1 MKRTLSIIIAA
12 LMLLALA
19 AAPAAAIED
28 NEWEKLKV
36 TQLVQVSTGI
46 NYADN
51 EDLEYGKQTMRGF
64 AVSPDGTRLFGGFL
78 NPGNSSALVM
88 FDTMTSRAIGYYVYY
103 QPLDQKTSYPKGLDV
118 DDRGYC
124 YVGLA
129 YYPNNGVANMA
140 ILKYDEKDNQTGFL
154 KEVSVTEL
162 VHEADPGTGTKV
174 GVNGLKVKAVGNG
187 YYAYV
192 VINYEVDYLYRFNV
206 TNPETPVL
214 DATFGEGGRMVLGAD
229 AFKIEGQAI
238 TEGNYLDVD
247 DDGTIYLAATTES
260 GQYLLKIS
268 DDGRSVLGYVAQRKA
283 YGVAVWEDKVICSSQ
298 NSPHEIIVYRSSNFE
313 KVAQFTI
320 AEENVVIPGGS
331 SIDHISYDP
340 INSICTLKVAAGCL
354 FFCDQG
360 SGSGDCDQIFMAALN
375 ADGAA
380 FEKTVSDSIEAT
392 FKSLDTTEE
401 ETTAAEPEPTTDEE
415 TTAGEP
421 ETTTAAAEPE
431 ATTAEEVKTPEVT
444 TAAKEPEKKG
454 CGSSVAGIALLI
466 PVCAAVLTV
475 KRKKD

>member
-12 LMLLALA
+12 IMILAIA
-19 AAPAAAIED
+19 AAPASAIAD
-28 NEWEKLKV
+28 NEWETLKV
-36 TQLVQVSTGI
+36 TQVVQVSTGI

-64 AVSPDGTRLFGGFL
+64 AVSPDGKKLFGGFL
-78 NPGNSSALVM
+78 NPKNSSALVM
-88 FDTMTSRAIGYYVYY
+88 FDTETSRATGYYVYY
-103 QPLDQKTSYPKGLDV
+103 QTDGQTSYPKGIDA
-118 DDRGYC
+118 DDRGYV

-129 YYPNNGVANMA
+129 YNPNNGVANMA
-140 ILKYDEKDNQTGFL
+140 ILDYSKTDAQTGFL
-154 KEVSVTEL
+154 KEVSVTEI
-162 VHEADPGTGTKV
+162 VREADPGTGAKV

-192 VINYEVDYLYRFNV
+192 VINYDVDYLYRYNV
-206 TNPETPVL
+206 TNPEQPVL
-214 DATFGEGGRMVLGAD
+214 DATFGDAGRMVLGAD
-229 AFKIEGQAI
+229 AFKIEGEAI

-247 DDGTIYLAATTES
+247 DDGLIYLAATTSS

-268 DDGRSVLGYVAQRKA
+268 DDGRSVLGYTAQRKA

-298 NSPHEIIVYRSSNFE
+298 NSPHEIIVYRTSNFE
-313 KVAQFTI
+313 KVGQFTI
-320 AEENVVIPGGS
+320 AEANVVIPGGP

-340 INSICTLKVAAGCL
+340 VNSICTLKVAAGCL

-360 SGSGDCDQIFMAALN
+360 NGSGDCDQIFLAGLN
-375 ADGAA
+375 DEGRA

-392 FKSLDTTEE
+392 FKSLDATTEE
-401 ETTAAEPEPTTDEE
+401 ETTAAEPDQTTEE
-415 TTAGEP
+415 QTNAGEP
-421 ETTTAAAEPE
+421 EVTTASAEPE
-431 ATTAEEVKTPEVT
+431 ATTAGEVKTPEVT